1 MEINWIGVIFMGA
14 NMVNL
19 NVNPCKMCMPLGVV
33 SAFYGVQKCM
43 TILHGSQGC
52 STYIRRHMATHY
64 NEPVDI
70 ASSSLTEE
78 GTVYGGEK
86 NLIIGIENLIKLYSP
101 DVIGVGTT
109 CLAETIGEDIPRII
123 KDFYD
128 THPNETVKI
137 IPVQSAGYGGTQYEG
152 FIKALLAIVSNIEMD
167 SAKNDKINV
176 ITSMLSPADT
186 RYLKDLLEHFGID
199 YILLPD
205 ISENLDGVHKEHYDR
220 LISGGTPISEISKM
234 AGATA
239 TIEISAFTNS
249 ENSPAQYLFDTYGV
263 PYTRLNIPM
272 GLRDTDALIKELA
285 RLTDKEI
292 PEMIAKQRGRYLDAM
307 IDSHKYNAEGKAVI
321 FGEPDFVYSATRLC
335 CENGIMPVVVATG
348 SKCPY
353 LQDIL
358 YNEIKA
364 VADAL
369 FINKFEILD
378 DTDFDTIEKYAVS
391 LHANVMLGS
400 SDARRIE
407 SKHNISLVRC
417 AFPIHDQMGEQ
428 RVQTIGYEGS
438 LNLLDKITNS
448 IITRK
453 DGTFRERIYNEFY
466 KEGQKTK
473 YGLEKEEEPKDM
485 VQIIAEKT
493 ATHPCYS
500 CSAGEHA
507 RMHLPVAPKCNIS
520 CNYCLRKYDC
530 PNESRPGVTTDVLTP
545 QQAFDKYMI
554 VKAKVPNL
562 SVVGIAGPG
571 DSLADWENT
580 KKALEMIKEEDPNIT
595 FCLSTNG
602 LMLPYYAE
610 DLINLGV
617 THITITVNAVDPV
630 IGAKIYKYIDFMG
643 KRYTGEVG
651 ASILL
656 ANQIAGIKML
666 TVKGIMCKINT
677 VALKGINDE
686 HIEEV
691 VKTVK
696 GLGCFIS
703 NIMPLIPVK
712 GSVFENVPPAS
723 NKELNLIRK
732 KCGEHLKQMYH
743 CKQCRADAIGKI
755 DSDVSIEF
763 RGCGNKKTEGKPLRF
778 AAVSKGGMLIDQH
791 FGYASEL
798 YIYDY
803 KNGEV
808 AFSEKRTVSKYCT
821 GVEGCDDKEDKIDQI
836 LSAVNDCDMVLAM
849 RIGESPTKKL
859 EQKGIKVFTTYD
871 RIEDAVRLAA
881 KELINI

>member
-1 MEINWIGVIFMGA
+1 
-14 NMVNL
+14 
-19 NVNPCKMCMPLGVV
+19 
-33 SAFYGVQKCM
+33 
-43 TILHGSQGC
+43 
-52 STYIRRHMATHY
+52 
-64 NEPVDI
+64 
-70 ASSSLTEE
+70 
-78 GTVYGGEK
+78 
-86 NLIIGIENLIKLYSP
+86 
-101 DVIGVGTT
+101 
-109 CLAETIGEDIPRII
+109 
-123 KDFYD
+123 
-128 THPNETVKI
+128 
-137 IPVQSAGYGGTQYEG
+137 
-152 FIKALLAIVSNIEMD
+152 
-167 SAKNDKINV
+167 
-176 ITSMLSPADT
+176 
-186 RYLKDLLEHFGID
+186 
-199 YILLPD
+199 
-205 ISENLDGVHKEHYDR
+205 
-220 LISGGTPISEISKM
+220 
-234 AGATA
+234 
-239 TIEISAFTNS
+239 
-249 ENSPAQYLFDTYGV
+249 
-263 PYTRLNIPM
+263 
-272 GLRDTDALIKELA
+272 
-285 RLTDKEI
+285 
-292 PEMIAKQRGRYLDAM
+292 
-307 IDSHKYNAEGKAVI
+307 
-321 FGEPDFVYSATRLC
+321 
-335 CENGIMPVVVATG
+335 
-348 SKCPY
+348 
-353 LQDIL
+353 
-358 YNEIKA
+358 
-364 VADAL
+364 
-369 FINKFEILD
+369 
-378 DTDFDTIEKYAVS
+378 
-391 LHANVMLGS
+391 MLGS

-407 SKHNISLVRC
+407 ANHNISLVRC
-417 AFPIHDQMGEQ
+417 AFPIHDQMGGQ

-453 DGTFRERIYNEFY
+453 DTTFRERIYNKFY

-473 YGLEKEEEPKDM
+473 YGLEKEEAPKDM
-485 VQIIAEKT
+485 ATIIAEKT

-545 QQAFDKYMI
+545 QQAFDKYLL
-554 VKAKVPNL
+554 VKEKVPNL

-571 DSLADWENT
+571 DSLADWETT

-610 DLINLGV
+610 DLIKLGV
-617 THITITVNAVDPV
+617 THITITVNAVDPI

-651 ASILL
+651 AAILL

-666 TVKGIMCKINT
+666 TAKGIMCKINT
-677 VALKGINDE
+677 VTLKGINDE

-712 GSVFENVPPAS
+712 GSVFEDLSPVS

-743 CKQCRADAIGKI
+743 CKQCRADAIGKL
-755 DSDVSIEF
+755 DGDVSIEF
-763 RGCGNKKTEGKPLRF
+763 RGCGNKKTEDKPLRF

-791 FGYASEL
+791 FGYASEV

-808 AFSEKRTVSKYCT
+808 AFNEKRTISKYCT
-821 GVEGCDDKEDKIDQI
+821 GVEGCDDKDDKIEQI
-836 LSAVNDCDMVLAM
+836 LNAVYDCDMVLAM

-871 RIEDAVRLAA
+871 RIESAVKLAA
-881 KELINI
+881 KELINF